1 MKKLHIALALAG
13 AFAGTAQAQSAVEI
27 YGIVDMGLVRDYGTV
42 TGLKTGAGTQVSPTG
57 NKVTSGAQSGTRLGF
72 KGKEDLGNGLTG
84 LFVLETGI
92 AADTGG
98 FNQGNTAFA
107 RQSFVGLQSEFG
119 TLTLGRQYTSYFLA
133 LNQVA
138 DPFASG
144 LAGNAQNLMLPPGPP
159 ALPTGVTADPVN
171 FGYEPDRAIRMNN
184 AIKYV
189 TPVIA
194 NFTGE
199 LAYGFG
205 ENSAASNGG
214 RVITG
219 SIDYNLKPLNVR
231 LAHYRKNN
239 ALDTTDIS
247 STMLAASYDF
257 GVAKAFAAFSEND
270 WQTPLTA
277 GAPAA
282 YAPTGTKS
290 RNYLI
295 GVTVPVGPHNF
306 IASYIHADGRGATSA
321 NDANQWALGYTYAL
335 SKRTNLYAAYGYID
349 NSGAATYTVGNNSEN
364 GTGNKAF
371 NLGVRHLF

>member
-1 MKKLHIALALAG
+1 MKKLHVALAVAGALAG
-13 AFAGTAQAQSAVEI
+13 TAHAQSAVEI
-27 YGIVDMGLVRDYGTV
+27 YGIVDMGFVRESGDVGTSA
-42 TGLKTGAGTQVSPTG
+42 AGG
-57 NKVTSGAQSGTRLGF
+57 NKITSGAQSGTRLGF
-72 KGKEDLGNGLTG
+72 KGKEDLGNGMTG

-92 AADTGG
+92 AADRGG

-107 RQSFVGLQSEFG
+107 RQSFVGLQTNFG

-144 LAGNAQNLMLPPGPP
+144 LAGNAQNLMLPPAPP
-159 ALPTGVTADPVN
+159 ALPTPLPTTVTNTDPVN
-171 FGYEPDRAIRMNN
+171 FGYEADRAIRMNN
-184 AIKYV
+184 AIKFV
-189 TPVIA
+189 TPVFA
-194 NFTGE
+194 NFSAE

-205 ENSAASNGG
+205 EASANNGN

-231 LAHYRKNN
+231 LAHYRRNN
-239 ALDTTDIS
+239 GADTTNIS
-247 STMLAASYDF
+247 STMLAANYDF
-257 GVAKAFAAFSEND
+257 GVAKVFAAYADND

-277 GAPAA
+277 GGPSTFA
-282 YAPTGTKS
+282 TVGTKS

-295 GVTVPVGPHNF
+295 GVTVPYGPHNF
-306 IASYIHADGRGATSA
+306 IASYIRADGRGATAA

-349 NSGAATYTVGNNSEN
+349 NSGAAAYTVGNNSEN